1 MAAQASVRL
10 ALLGGFRLGAGR
22 RTIDVAASGQ
32 RLIALL
38 ALRDRPAA
46 RLYVAGTLWP
56 DYPTARSLADLR
68 TTLWRLNQLAEPIVE
83 VSHSCLGLGEHVD
96 VDVRRL
102 IAFTQRL
109 HTLTAEPGQI
119 DLDSVEL
126 AELCGELLPDWYEE
140 WLVDERERLRQIR
153 LHALER
159 LSGLLSQAGRHS
171 DAIQAALAAIRL
183 EPLRE
188 TAHRTLIEAH
198 LAEGNWS
205 EARRQFRRCERL
217 FQEELGV
224 EPTASMRRLLE
235 ARPPVPRQPVLS
247 GPGLARLARLPGD
260 AGRRGQDLADLLHQ
274 HGHLVG
280 HEVDVA
286 LGRREGGQDGGAAN
300 RLDQHQAAGHLHHG
314 LDGRPGVED
323 LRRPVHQAAETARD
337 RGELPGAVFR
347 EGSGLRQRH
356 PIR

>member
-1 MAAQASVRL
+1 MVSQASFRL
-10 ALLGGFRLGAGR
+10 GLLGGFSLLAGSR
-22 RTIDVAASGQ
+22 AIDVAASGQ

-68 TTLWRLNQLAEPIVE
+68 TTLWRLNQSGDPIVD
-83 VSHSCLGLGEHVD
+83 VTHSCLGLGDHID

-102 IAFTQRL
+102 VAFTQRL
-109 HTLTAEPGQI
+109 HAPAAEPADI
-119 DLDSVEL
+119 DLDAVEL

-159 LSGLLSQAGRHS
+159 LSVLLSRAGRHS

-217 FQEELGV
+217 LKEELGV
-224 EPTASMRRLLE
+224 EPAASMRRLVE
-235 ARPPVPRQPVLS
+235 A
-247 GPGLARLARLPGD
+247 
-260 AGRRGQDLADLLHQ
+260 
-274 HGHLVG
+274 
-280 HEVDVA
+280 
-286 LGRREGGQDGGAAN
+286 
-300 RLDQHQAAGHLHHG
+300 
-314 LDGRPGVED
+314 
-323 LRRPVHQAAETARD
+323 RRPVPSQPVRSAPALAR
-337 RGELPGAVFR
+337 R
-347 EGSGLRQRH
+347 
-356 PIR
+356 